1 MSNYLLFFQRRFDFC
16 FLDRLEG
23 FFGHTYGSGFLGRAI
38 TLRIGQELTLN
49 LESNPS
55 TGYRWFLA
63 NTESSVLI
71 SVGKSAFKQG
81 RPMPGAGGVESWT
94 FRAAEGGNETL
105 KFEYRRAWETNMPP
119 ARKVLFHVKVRSA
132 KE

>member
-1 MSNYLLFFQRRFDFC
+1 MKLFALFSAALIFAFSIDSKASSVT
-16 FLDRLEG
+16 LTAAD
-23 FFGHTYGSGFLGRAI
+23 SGRAI

-94 FRAAEGGNETL
+94 FRAPKAAM
-105 KFEYRRAWETNMPP
+105 KR
-119 ARKVLFHVKVRSA
+119 
-132 KE
+132 